1 MTATPLQRLHKQR
14 YSSLEKTFP
23 CTDLFQVAQEF
34 GGTGMEAAPRP
45 PQDINGAKQNS
56 DNPESQP
63 KDRKRSLDRKI
74 SFDAAIAEPESTLG
88 GATEAGGS

>member
-1 MTATPLQRLHKQR
+1 MTPTPPQRLHKQR
-14 YSSLEKTFP
+14 YSSLDKTFLRA
-23 CTDLFQVAQEF
+23 DLFQVAQEF

-45 PQDINGAKQNS
+45 PQDANGARQNS

-63 KDRKRSLDRKI
+63 QDRKKSLDRKI
-74 SFDAAIAEPESTLG
+74 SFDAAIAEPESALG